1 MLDGR
6 LRAFAPA
13 IILIAGCALLFQG
26 TRAQE
31 SVPLAGPLN
40 QVLAQVD
47 GYRIEEQKVSDEER
61 KVAGMSDYVARI
73 YYRDT
78 TLAFTTYVGYYDRQT
93 QGKSIHS
100 PKNCLPGAGWE
111 VLADST
117 ASIPSPTGP
126 RMVNRYLLKNGVSQA
141 VVYYWYQG
149 RGRVVANEYAVKL
162 NLLRD
167 AALLG
172 HTEEALVRVVLPVSG
187 SDSSQARADELG
199 TRIAARLMRE
209 VDQVLP
215 RPANLASGQASP
227 TRRSASF
234 ARANPLEIWT
244 KSAARLGSENLG
256 RRYAASSPSDR

>member
-1 MLDGR
+1 MLEGR

-13 IILIAGCALLFQG
+13 IILIAGCALLFHG

-111 VLADST
+111 VLNADT

-126 RMVNRYLLKNGVSQA
+126 RVVNRYLLKNGVSQA

-172 HTEEALVRVVLPVSG
+172 HTEEALVRVVLPVGG
-187 SDSSQARADELG
+187 SDSSQAHADELG
-199 TRIAARLMRE
+199 KRIAARLMRE

-215 RPANLASGQASP
+215 RAGNLAASQASP
-227 TRRSASF
+227 TRRNASF
-234 ARANPLEIWT
+234 ARPNPLEIRS
-244 KSAARLGSENLG
+244 KSAASAGSENPG
-256 RRYAASSPSDR
+256 RRYAAASRSDQ